1 MSGVT
6 GAAHEWQ
13 KFAMPGSGV
22 GRKGREAHPGGLVA
36 PGWRFDAATIPL
48 AGAAV
53 QRRRL
58 RPRSGP

>member
-1 MSGVT
+1 MSGVK

-13 KFAMPGSGV
+13 KFAMPGSRV
-22 GRKGREAHPGGLVA
+22 GRKGRGAHPGGLVA
-36 PGWRFDAATIPL
+36 LGRGANGATLPL